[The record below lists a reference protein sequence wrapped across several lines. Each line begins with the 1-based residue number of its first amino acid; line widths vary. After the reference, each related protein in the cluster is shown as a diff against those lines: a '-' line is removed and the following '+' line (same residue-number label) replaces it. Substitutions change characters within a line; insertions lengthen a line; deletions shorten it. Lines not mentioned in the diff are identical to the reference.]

1 MAASQRLEVISSHLQ
16 TPTVMSPS
24 KVNNIDFQSFSN
36 IVDGQPRGGKAKYNG
51 INPAT
56 KEKLWDVPIATQQD
70 VEGAVSAAR
79 KAFPSWSKTPF
90 EQRAK
95 LLVQF
100 ADAYEGY
107 EKEFTDLMVAETG
120 KPVCSI
126 LKTLISL
133 KLEILS
139 LVCHVATICDWRSQG
154 RQGVLD
160 ASRYGVPSGFQTVGG
175 V

>member
-1 MAASQRLEVISSHLQ
+1 
-16 TPTVMSPS
+16 MSPS

-70 VEGAVSAAR
+70 VEDAVSSAR

-126 LKTLISL
+126 LKTSISL
-133 KLEILS
+133 QLEILS
-139 LVCHVATICDWRSQG
+139 HAYPIATIRHRRSQG
-154 RQGVLD
+154 NQGVLD
-160 ASRYGVPSGFQTVGG
+160 ASRYEVAPCLQTVGG

>member
-1 MAASQRLEVISSHLQ
+1 MYTLKPQ
-16 TPTVMSPS
+16 TSGPMRYLYFILAGEPR
-24 KVNNIDFQSFSN
+24 
-36 IVDGQPRGGKAKYNG
+36 DGQPRGGKAKYNG

-70 VEGAVSAAR
+70 VEDAVSAAR

-107 EKEFTDLMVAETG
+107 DKEFTDLMVAETG
-120 KPVCSI
+120 KPVSTI
-126 LKTLISL
+126 LRSFPSAM
-133 KLEILS
+133 LEILS
-139 LVCHVATICDWRSQG
+139 HACPTATVRQWRSQG
-154 RQGVLD
+154 SLGVFD
-160 ASRYGVPSGFQTVGG
+160 ASRYGVLLAFRSKESDAA
-175 V
+175 

>member
-1 MAASQRLEVISSHLQ
+1 MAASQRLNIISSHLQ
-16 TPTVMSPS
+16 TPAIMSPS
-24 KVNNIDFQSFSN
+24 KVTKIDFQSFSN
-36 IVDGQPRGGKAKYNG
+36 IVDAQPRSAKAKYNG

-70 VEGAVSAAR
+70 VEDAVSAAR

-120 KPVCSI
+120 KPVCSN
-126 LKTLISL
+126 LRLCFTL
-133 KLEILS
+133 
-139 LVCHVATICDWRSQG
+139 CWR
-154 RQGVLD
+154 
-160 ASRYGVPSGFQTVGG
+160 Y
-175 V
+175 